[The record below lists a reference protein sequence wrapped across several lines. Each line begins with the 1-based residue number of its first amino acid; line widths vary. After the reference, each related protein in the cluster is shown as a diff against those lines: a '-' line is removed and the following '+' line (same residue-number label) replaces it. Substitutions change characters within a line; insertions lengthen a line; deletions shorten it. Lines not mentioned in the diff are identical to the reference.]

1 LPVAPRSRLSRPRTR
16 LLVLPLAL
24 AATAGCDGSARAFA
38 STPAV
43 ARTQMQDFFGGLAL
57 RFVDVQRSPKFAA
70 ARGKLA
76 RHALSP
82 SRLWPDT
89 AVWTATG
96 GTSRTLELDGRS
108 DGRRY
113 TFSATPGVALPGR
126 PGDARHLIRLAG
138 IGDGEWQWSTTVEHA
153 VGRAHAADVAS
164 AMTAGLA
171 AFSRGPADLRPVL
184 RAGLPRTA
192 AALGR
197 LLVLEEARS
206 TPLADG
212 SRLVELRGR
221 FDAGKLRATMPAFAA
236 YVDKWIHP
244 SKMALALTDPRGA
257 DGGARGARWLDLR
270 LVDDRL
276 TIRLRTRADGEL
288 LAIEGPARAM
298 PDTVQLRTDAR
309 VHYLMFDVGVS
320 ALAGEMTAIR
330 GPRERGWAVRWRRAP
345 NWHLP
350 LGVRHLVSG
359 TLDRPFEQEGMLL
372 RLSLRDGTPGQT
384 QLARRFDV
392 AIKESAI
399 VRWLGGLGS
408 KAMDD
413 FAGRAEAEENR
424 FTADLLF
431 ALRADLTAT
440 LPTTAPGDDSGGR

>member
-1 LPVAPRSRLSRPRTR
+1 M
-16 LLVLPLAL
+16 LLLAL

-38 STPAV
+38 STPAA
-43 ARTQMQDFFGGLAL
+43 ARAQVQDFFGGLAL

-82 SRLWPDT
+82 SRLWSDT
-89 AVWTATG
+89 AVWTAVG
-96 GTSRTLELDGRS
+96 GASRTLELDGRS

-113 TFSATPGVALPGR
+113 TFSATPGVATPAR
-126 PGDARHLIRLAG
+126 PGEARHVIRLAG

-153 VGRAHAADVAS
+153 VGQAHAADVA
-164 AMTAGLA
+164 AATTAGLA
-171 AFSRGPADLRPVL
+171 AFTRGPADLRPVL

-206 TPLADG
+206 SPLADG

-221 FDAGKLRATMPAFAA
+221 FDSGKLKATMPAFAA

-244 SKMALALTDPRGA
+244 SKMALVLADPRGP

-270 LVDDRL
+270 LADDRL
-276 TIRLRTRADGEL
+276 TVRLRTRADGEL
-288 LAIEGPARAM
+288 LALEGPARPM
-298 PDTVQLRTDAR
+298 PDTVQLRTDVR
-309 VHYLMFDVGVS
+309 VRYLMFDVGVS
-320 ALAGEMTAIR
+320 ALAGEMTTVR
-330 GPRERGWAVRWRRAP
+330 GGHERGWAVRWRRP
-345 NWHLP
+345 PEWHLP

-359 TLDRPFEQEGMLL
+359 TLDRPFEKEGMLF
-372 RLSLRDGTPGQT
+372 RLSLRDGVPGQT
-384 QLARRFDV
+384 QLTRRFDV

-413 FAGRAEAEENR
+413 FAGRAEVEENR
-424 FTADLLF
+424 FIADVLF
-431 ALRADLTAT
+431 ALRGDLAST
-440 LPTTAPGDDSGGR
+440 LPTSAPGDADATR

>member
-1 LPVAPRSRLSRPRTR
+1 MPVAPPSRLTRPRAR
-16 LLVLPLAL
+16 LLVGSLAL
-24 AATAGCDGSARAFA
+24 AATSGCDGSARAFA
-38 STPAV
+38 ATPTA
-43 ARTQMQDFFGGLAL
+43 ARTQVQDFFGGLAL

-70 ARGKLA
+70 ARGKLS

-96 GTSRTLELDGRS
+96 AASRTLELDGRS

-113 TFSATPGVALPGR
+113 TFSATPGVAMPGR
-126 PGDARHLIRLAG
+126 PGDARHVIRLAR
-138 IGDGEWQWSTTVEHA
+138 IGDGDWQWSTTVEHA
-153 VGRAHAADVAS
+153 VGHATAADVGS
-164 AMTAGLA
+164 AMSAGLA
-171 AFSRGPADLRPVL
+171 AFARGPADLRPVL
-184 RAGLPRTA
+184 RVALPRTA

-212 SRLVELRGR
+212 SRVVELRGR
-221 FDAGKLRATMPAFAA
+221 FDAGKLKTTMPAFAG
-236 YVDKWIHP
+236 YVEKWIHP
-244 SKMALALTDPRGA
+244 SKLSLALTDPRGA
-257 DGGARGARWLDLR
+257 DGGAKGARWLEMR
-270 LVDDRL
+270 LADDRL

-288 LAIEGPARAM
+288 LALEGPARPM

-320 ALAGEMTAIR
+320 SLAGDMTAIR
-330 GPRERGWAVRWRRAP
+330 GPRERGWAVRWRRSP
-345 NWHLP
+345 QWHLP

-359 TLDRPFEQEGMLL
+359 TLDRPFEKEGMLL
-372 RLSLRDGTPGQT
+372 RLSLRDAAPGQT
-384 QLARRFDV
+384 QLVRRFDV

-424 FTADLLF
+424 FIADVLF
-431 ALRADLTAT
+431 AVRGDLATT
-440 LPTTAPGDDSGGR
+440 LPAPAPGESDGPR

>member
-1 LPVAPRSRLSRPRTR
+1 
-16 LLVLPLAL
+16 
-24 AATAGCDGSARAFA
+24 
-38 STPAV
+38 
-43 ARTQMQDFFGGLAL
+43 
-57 RFVDVQRSPKFAA
+57 
-70 ARGKLA
+70 
-76 RHALSP
+76 
-82 SRLWPDT
+82 
-89 AVWTATG
+89 
-96 GTSRTLELDGRS
+96 
-108 DGRRY
+108 
-113 TFSATPGVALPGR
+113 
-126 PGDARHLIRLAG
+126 
-138 IGDGEWQWSTTVEHA
+138 
-153 VGRAHAADVAS
+153 
-164 AMTAGLA
+164 
-171 AFSRGPADLRPVL
+171 
-184 RAGLPRTA
+184 
-192 AALGR
+192 
-197 LLVLEEARS
+197 
-206 TPLADG
+206 
-212 SRLVELRGR
+212 
-221 FDAGKLRATMPAFAA
+221 MPAFAA